1 MMANIRACGE
11 SSSHRPIKQGTGHE
25 PKLLQDSELCSC
37 LAKLGRRRR
46 GFSSSHDQNQQ
57 YNVVTGVGNPSV
69 ITSNWGAEHISQ
81 THPKPHGYSKAAFV
95 SLLAVFALSALVAC
109 RRTAARRLDFN
120 QDVQPILA
128 SRCFSCHGPD
138 PEMRKAGL
146 RLDLA
151 EWALRKRP
159 QHPGAIVP
167 GHPEESE
174 LIKRIQSKDPHY
186 LMPQAAQGEARPM
199 SSGEIAI
206 LTQWIREGA
215 AYRPHWAFEVPQRP
229 AVPAPETSG
238 WVRTPIDNFILAKL
252 KEAGLRPSPEADR
265 ATLIRRVTL
274 DLTGLLPTPDE
285 VKAFI
290 NDTSPDAYENV
301 VDGLLARSTFGEQ
314 RARYWLDYARY
325 ADTYGLHFDNSRD
338 IWPYRDYVIRSFN
351 ANKPFDQFAMEQI
364 AGDLLPMKNLDPLIA
379 SGYVRLGVSSNEG
392 GTISE
397 ELRVN
402 IARERTEAFGATFM
416 GLTVGCAVC
425 HDHKFDPTT
434 QRDFYSLSAFFNNID
449 EKPFNDDR
457 PVWAP
462 VVRIPTAQN
471 RDAYNRVL
479 AQRSDLQGKLNEM
492 RRYSHE
498 LVVQWLTSGNNAPRG
513 VATNGLV
520 LRLRLDEG
528 SGEELKNS
536 APNANPASF
545 HTSTLKGEWGETT
558 WLWPDFRMQPSTRVL
573 LGQTGDY
580 EAKQPFSSG
589 GWFMFRSAPF
599 HPGSFGTL
607 LSKMDSTQH
616 NRGWELSADHGFL
629 SVALVNRLPKD
640 ADPQE
645 PTRKST
651 EKKEHEKRPEAKE
664 PFNYPSPQDLSKKDL
679 APNKPPE
686 QKKAEEEAAK
696 KSKAE
701 EEAEAKKEKHS
712 PIEPIKDTTPEVAIR
727 VVSVTPFPIDGAW
740 KHIFFT
746 YNGSGRASGVKI
758 YVNGLVIPTRVVS
771 DNLSHATIRTTAPM
785 QLGWRDPEEHPAKE
799 ARYQDIR
806 LYARVLSPD
815 EVERLPFEDYAAE
828 VASHPAS
835 QWTTDQWQVMT
846 DFYLNRVNPSYQAIQ
861 RGIAPL
867 DKQLD
872 RLSKGGDLTQV
883 SWEKPSLAYAHV
895 LTRGVYTARTERVE
909 ADTPHFL
916 PPLPSDETH
925 NRLALA
931 KWTVSSANPL
941 TARVTVNRMWY
952 ELFGTGIVET
962 TEDFGIMGHRPT
974 HPELLDW
981 LAVEFRDSGW
991 NIKYMYKLMVMSAVY
1006 RQGAKSNPE
1015 QIAKDP
1021 RNLLLSHG
1029 PRFRMD
1035 AEMLRDIALQ
1045 SSGLLVERNGGP
1057 SVKPYQPPNIW
1068 EEVSYPTSDTVRYVQ
1083 EHGDALYRRS
1093 MYTYVKRMAS
1103 APNMDTFDA
1112 PMRDAVCTRRQRT
1125 DTPLQ
1130 ALVTMNDV
1138 QWVEAAR
1145 SLAQRVIRE
1154 TGEDPRRR
1162 INRMSEILL
1171 AHDAPAPMAAVLET
1185 SFHRMQQ
1192 HYAKDAKAAHL
1203 LVEVGEKKRD
1213 TSIPD
1218 PELAAWTVVASEMLN
1233 LDETVN
1239 K

>member
-1 MMANIRACGE
+1 MVEIRLKNGLF
-11 SSSHRPIKQGTGHE
+11 T
-25 PKLLQDSELCSC
+25 D
-37 LAKLGRRRR
+37 
-46 GFSSSHDQNQQ
+46 
-57 YNVVTGVGNPSV
+57 
-69 ITSNWGAEHISQ
+69 AEHIRPA
-81 THPKPHGYSKAAFV
+81 HPKPYRYTKATV
-95 SLLAVFALSALVAC
+95 LSLLAAFALSTLGGC
-109 RRTAARRLDFN
+109 RRTQSRLDFN

-146 RLDLA
+146 RLDSA

-159 QHPGAIVP
+159 NHPDAIVP
-167 GHPEESE
+167 GHPERSE
-174 LIKRIQSKDPHY
+174 LVKRIESKDPRY
-186 LMPQAAQGEARPM
+186 LMPQVAQDEAKPM
-199 SSGEIAI
+199 NAGEIAT
-206 LTQWIREGA
+206 LREWIREGA
-215 AYRPHWAFEVPQRP
+215 VYRPHWAFEVPVRP
-229 AVPAPETSG
+229 SLLLRQTAAA
-238 WVRTPIDNFILAKL
+238 WVKTPIDNFILAKL
-252 KEAGLRPSPEADR
+252 EKARLQPSPEADR
-265 ATLIRRVTL
+265 ATLIRKVTL
-274 DLTGLLPTPDE
+274 DLTGLLPTPEE
-285 VKAFI
+285 VLAFV
-290 NDTSPDAYENV
+290 NDTSPDAYEHL
-301 VDGLLARSTFGEQ
+301 VDGLLERPTFGEH

-351 ANKPFDQFAMEQI
+351 ANNSFDQFAMEQI
-364 AGDLLPMKNLDPLIA
+364 AGDLLPMKNLDPLIG

-392 GTISE
+392 GTIPE

-434 QRDFYSLSAFFNNID
+434 QHDFYALSAFFNNLD

-457 PVWAP
+457 PVWTP
-462 VVRIPTAQN
+462 VVRIPRAHNQ
-471 RDAYNRVL
+471 DAYNRVL
-479 AQRSDLQGKLNEM
+479 AQRSELQGKLNEL
-492 RRYSHE
+492 RSNSHE
-498 LVVQWLTSGNNAPRG
+498 TVAEWLGSRKDAPRA
-513 VATNGLV
+513 VDINGLV

-558 WLWPDFRMQPSTRVL
+558 WLWPDFRMQSSTRVL
-573 LGQTGDY
+573 MGQIGDY

-607 LSKMDSTQH
+607 LSKMDSIH
-616 NRGWELSADHGFL
+616 HDRGWELSAEDGFV
-629 SVALVNRLPKD
+629 SVALVNQMPK
-640 ADPQE
+640 E
-645 PTRKST
+645 PVQKEQTKKSTRK
-651 EKKEHEKRPEAKE
+651 ELGQKKPEAKE
-664 PFNYPSPQDLSKKDL
+664 PFDYPSPQDLSKKDL

-696 KSKAE
+696 KGKAK
-701 EEAEAKKEKHS
+701 EEAEAKAKKPS
-712 PIEPIKDTTPEVAIR
+712 TAEPPKDRTREVAIR
-727 VVSVTPFPIDGAW
+727 VASVTPLPLDGAW
-740 KHIFFT
+740 RHIFFT

-758 YVNGLVIPTRVVS
+758 YVNGIEIPTRVLS
-771 DNLSHATIRTTAPM
+771 DNLARATIRTSAPM
-785 QLGWRDPEEHPAKE
+785 QLGWRDPEDHPAKE

-806 LYARVLSPD
+806 LYARALSPA

-828 VASHPAS
+828 IVLHPPS
-835 QWTTDQWQVMT
+835 QWTADQWHMMGE
-846 DFYLNRVNPSYQAIQ
+846 FYFNHVDPSYQAMQ
-861 RGIAPL
+861 RDIVLL

-872 RLSKGGDLTQV
+872 RLSVGGDLTQV

-895 LTRGVYTARTERVE
+895 LTRGVYTARTDRVV

-916 PPLPSDETH
+916 PPLPPGEPH

-962 TEDFGIMGHRPT
+962 TEDFGIMGQRPT

-981 LAVEFRDSGW
+981 LAVEFRESGW
-991 NIKYMYKLMVMSAVY
+991 NVKHMYKLMVMSAVY
-1006 RQGAKSNPE
+1006 RQSAKSNP
-1015 QIAKDP
+1015 QQLAKDP

-1045 SSGLLVERNGGP
+1045 SSRLLVQRIGGP
-1057 SVKPYQPPNIW
+1057 SVKPYQPANIW
-1068 EEVSYPTSDTVRYVQ
+1068 EEVSYPSSDTVHYVQ
-1083 EHGDALYRRS
+1083 EQGDALYRRS
-1093 MYTYVKRMAS
+1093 IYTYVKRMAS
-1103 APNMDTFDA
+1103 PPSMDAFDA
-1112 PMRDAVCTRRQRT
+1112 PMRDVVCTRRQRT

-1145 SLAQRVIRE
+1145 ALAQRVIHE
-1154 TGEDPRRR
+1154 AGPDTHQR

-1171 AHDAPAPMAAVLET
+1171 AHDATAPMAAALET
-1185 SFHRMQQ
+1185 SLHQMQQ
-1192 HYAKDAKAAHL
+1192 HYTGYPKAAHSL
-1203 LVEVGEKKRD
+1203 LEIGKTKRD
-1213 TSIPD
+1213 SYIPE
-1218 PELAAWTVVASEMLN
+1218 PELAAWTMVASEMLN
-1233 LDETVN
+1233 LDETIN